1 MVSVRRLVA
10 LVLAVVAIG
19 CGGGGSDAGEQPAV
33 VVERFAPDTTMGAI
47 QRKGEIVIGVKFD
60 APLFGFRDPAGGEV
74 QGFDVDVGRAVAQSL
89 GVRPRFVEAVS
100 DDRIPFIQDGTVDLV
115 LSTMTI
121 TPQRAESIGFTDP
134 YFVARGRILVPEGS
148 AITGI
153 DALAGETVCTALG
166 STYELT
172 LAEEA
177 PEADL
182 RLVDRNSECLPLLR
196 DGTVDAIVTDDV
208 ILTGFI
214 IQDGSLRL
222 VGDDLTTEAY
232 GAGLAAGDEA
242 FATFLDGV
250 LDRFKADG
258 RWTDAYQRWLGRFTN
273 ETREPPTQSLED
285 TLAGVG

>member
-1 MVSVRRLVA
+1 MTTRRLVT

-100 DDRIPFIQDGTVDLV
+100 DDRIPFIQNGTVDLV

>member
-1 MVSVRRLVA
+1 MTSWRLGVLA
-10 LVLAVVAIG
+10 LVLVLLSAG
-19 CGGGGSDAGEQPAV
+19 CGGQPDVVEQPAAQV
-33 VVERFAPDTTMGAI
+33 PRFAPDTTMGAI
-47 QRKGEIVIGVKFD
+47 QRDGEIAIGVKFD
-60 APLFGFRDPAGGEV
+60 APPFGFRDPAGGKV
-74 QGFDVDVGRAVAQSL
+74 QGFDVDVGRAVAESL

-100 DDRIPFIQDGTVDLV
+100 DDRIPLIQAGEVDLV

-121 TPQRAESIGFTDP
+121 TPQRAQSIGFTDP

-148 AITGI
+148 PITGV
-153 DALAGETVCTALG
+153 DALAGEAVCTTLG

-172 LAEEA
+172 LAEQA

-182 RLVDRNSECLPLLR
+182 RLVDKISECVPLLR
-196 DGTVDAIVTDDV
+196 DGTVDAIVNDDV
-208 ILTGFI
+208 ILTGLI

-222 VGDDLTTEAY
+222 VGDDLTTEPY

-250 LDRFKADG
+250 LERFKADG
-258 RWTDAYQRWLGRFTN
+258 RWTDAYQRWLGRFTG